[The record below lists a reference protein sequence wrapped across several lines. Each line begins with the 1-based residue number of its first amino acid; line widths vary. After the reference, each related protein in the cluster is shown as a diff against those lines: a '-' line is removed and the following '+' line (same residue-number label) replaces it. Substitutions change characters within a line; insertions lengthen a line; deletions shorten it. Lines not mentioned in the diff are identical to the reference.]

1 MTTTE
6 LETFFGTPNKAADFF
21 GVSPEAFYQWRK
33 RPGSLIPKGRAAEA
47 AYRTNGQLVFRPE
60 LYQRLQIQLLESN
73 YKRKINMVE
82 PNLKEAVKAM
92 CKAYPGGREAMAG
105 ALGMTV
111 TQFNNN
117 LYEKNGCRFFEV
129 SELEAMEDISNTSLL
144 ADYFARRRG
153 ALLVDVPHLE
163 ELDRVDLFSR
173 AMRTSAARG
182 QVDQI
187 IEQALED
194 GVIERHEAEEIMVHH
209 RRHLAA
215 REEEIA
221 AIITLFS
228 RKKK

>member
-1 MTTTE
+1 MT
-6 LETFFGTPNKAADFF
+6 
-21 GVSPEAFYQWRK
+21 
-33 RPGSLIPKGRAAEA
+33 
-47 AYRTNGQLVFRPE
+47 
-60 LYQRLQIQLLESN
+60 
-73 YKRKINMVE
+73 
-82 PNLKEAVKAM
+82 NLKEVVKAM
-92 CKAYPGGREAMAG
+92 CKAYHGGREAMAG
-105 ALGMTV
+105 ALGMTSRSS
-111 TQFNNN
+111 TTTSTRKRLSFLRSQRTGSDGGHF
-117 LYEKNGCRFFEV
+117 
-129 SELEAMEDISNTSLL
+129 NTSLL

-215 REEEIA
+215 REEE
-221 AIITLFS
+221 S
-228 RKKK
+228 RQLSRCFHAKK

>member
-1 MTTTE
+1 
-6 LETFFGTPNKAADFF
+6 
-21 GVSPEAFYQWRK
+21 
-33 RPGSLIPKGRAAEA
+33 
-47 AYRTNGQLVFRPE
+47 
-60 LYQRLQIQLLESN
+60 
-73 YKRKINMVE
+73 MVE

-163 ELDRVDLFSR
+163 ELDSVDLFSR